1 MEFGDKMES
10 QGIVTSTWAQISGLY
25 SQVSETLLLWRHK
38 KYNRHYAIRKARIQE
53 AIDSSP

>member
-25 SQVSETLLLWRHK
+25 SQASETLLL
-38 KYNRHYAIRKARIQE
+38 
-53 AIDSSP
+53 